1 MAYIIN
7 QVSKDAVKDL
17 SNLGP
22 GMDLFAEDSGIH
34 GLGVYTRVDIAK
46 GALVIECLGI
56 VRHKDEIYEGLRA
69 LQIGPETYL
78 AEDFSNPR
86 LDDFINHSCDPNVG
100 FVQGT
105 LMMYALRDI
114 RPGEELFWDYRTS
127 INEAGWQVPCTCG
140 ASLCRGRIQSYCDL
154 PAEDRARLRGIAL
167 EYLR

>member
-17 SNLGP
+17 GNLGA

-34 GLGVYTRVDIAK
+34 GLGVYTRRDIAK
-46 GALVIECLGI
+46 GALVIECMGI
-56 VRHKDEIYEGLRA
+56 VRHKDEVYEGLRA

-100 FVQGT
+100 FADGS
-105 LMMYALRDI
+105 LKMYALRDI

-127 INEAGWQVPCTCG
+127 INEAGWEVPCTCG
-140 ASLCRGRIQSYCDL
+140 TVNCRGRIQSYCDL
-154 PAEDRARLRGIAL
+154 PDDEQSRLRGIVL